1 MEIQSFFKVSWNFR
15 AIFFD
20 SYGVLKNHMGLIDG
34 VDDTIADLKADGIPI
49 RILTNDA
56 SRTPE
61 QQFENF
67 RRKGLTHIAV
77 EEIITSG
84 MMAQQFLIQKIMS
97 GNVAYLGT
105 PNSAEYIRQAGLRA
119 IPVSD
124 LTPDIYDTISAFVF
138 LDDEGFDWSRDLNRT
153 INFVLNRNV
162 PVIVANSDKLYPV
175 SKNTVAVAAGG
186 IAQIVE
192 NLTGKKFLHF
202 GKPDTQMYIYAFEDL
217 SKLGNFQK
225 RDVLMVGDNLSTDI
239 LGANK
244 FGIQTA
250 LVLTGNTSPKNFQ
263 VQIAT
268 TGIIPDFVCKSI
280 TE

>member
-34 VDDTIADLKADGIPI
+34 VDDTIADLKADGVPI

-67 RRKGLTHIAV
+67 RRMGLTHISV
-77 EEIITSG
+77 DEIITSG
-84 MMAQQFLIQKIMS
+84 MMAQQFLMQKVIS

-105 PNSAEYIRQAGLRA
+105 SNSAGYIRQAGLNA

-124 LTPDIYDTISAFVF
+124 LIPEIYDSISAFVF

-225 RDVLMVGDNLSTDI
+225 SDVLMVGDNLSTDI

-250 LVLTGNTSPKNFQ
+250 LVLTGNTHPKNFQ
-263 VQIAT
+263 IQIDT

>member
-1 MEIQSFFKVSWNFR
+1 
-15 AIFFD
+15 
-20 SYGVLKNHMGLIDG
+20 MGLIDG

-67 RRKGLTHIAV
+67 RRMGLTHISV

-84 MMAQQFLIQKIMS
+84 MMAQQFLMQKVIS

-105 PNSAEYIRQAGLRA
+105 SNSAGYIRQAGLNA

-124 LTPDIYDTISAFVF
+124 LSPDIYDSISAFVF

-202 GKPDTQMYIYAFEDL
+202 GKPDTQMYIYAFEEL

-225 RDVLMVGDNLSTDI
+225 SDVLMVGDNLSTDI

-250 LVLTGNTSPKNFQ
+250 LVLTGNTHPKNFQ
-263 VQIAT
+263 IQIAT

>member
-1 MEIQSFFKVSWNFR
+1 MEIQSFFKVAWHFR

-20 SYGVLKNHMGLIDG
+20 SYGVLKNHLGLIDG
-34 VDDTIADLKADGIPI
+34 VDDTVADLKEQGIPI
-49 RILTNDA
+49 RILTNDS

-61 QQFENF
+61 QQYQNF
-67 RRKGLTHIAV
+67 RKAGLTHITV
-77 EEIITSG
+77 DEIITSG
-84 MMAQQFLIQKIMS
+84 MMAQQFLMQKVIS

-105 PNSAEYIRQAGLRA
+105 PNSAEYIRQAGLNPV
-119 IPVSD
+119 PVSE
-124 LTPDIYDTISAFVF
+124 LYPHLYDSIAAFVF
-138 LDDEGFDWSRDLNRT
+138 LDDEGFDWSRDLNQT
-153 INFVLNRNV
+153 INFVMNRNV

-217 SKLGNFQK
+217 LKVGRYS
-225 RDVLMVGDNLSTDI
+225 RSDVLMVGDNLKTDI

-250 LVLTGNTSPKNFQ
+250 LVLTGNTSLRDFQ
-263 VQIAT
+263 MQIAT